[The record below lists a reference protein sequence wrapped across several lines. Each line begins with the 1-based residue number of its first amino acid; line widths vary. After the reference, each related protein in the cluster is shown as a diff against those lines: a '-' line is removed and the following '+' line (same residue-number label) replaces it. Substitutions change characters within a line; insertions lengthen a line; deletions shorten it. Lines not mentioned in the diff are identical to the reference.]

1 MLLAVPTVVPV
12 VPAAPVVL
20 TVATLEVA
28 TFALTGAACPSLTV
42 VLLMLWKKLS
52 GSVLMRVGLAGRV
65 GEVVRKDGGGVGV
78 GKADRGVGVMMLGE
92 LVGVIG
98 ERKSEEVVERV
109 DTVEAVEGTVVAG
122 GVDTMEVEVDVVVVG
137 VSLVEN

>member
-1 MLLAVPTVVPV
+1 
-12 VPAAPVVL
+12 
-20 TVATLEVA
+20 
-28 TFALTGAACPSLTV
+28 
-42 VLLMLWKKLS
+42 
-52 GSVLMRVGLAGRV
+52 MRVGLAGRV

-92 LVGVIG
+92 LVGVRG